1 MHLVHAFF
9 STDLRPN
16 KLQLNINYLHMKVAY
31 LHLNADLKKWLFW
44 GSSEA

>member
-1 MHLVHAFF
+1 MLYMRFF

-16 KLQLNINYLHMKVAY
+16 KLRLNINYLHMKVAY
-31 LHLNADLKKWLFW
+31 LHLNADLEMWLFW